1 MENPEISESA
11 EEVLLFYPGDFT
23 EENDLYD
30 QNEDDYDFD
39 EDESYDDGIAGSSK
53 QDEDWEY
60 GYEDDSDELT
70 NQETGSSAFQQEI
83 EDSLQETEDYDAI
96 DD

>member
-1 MENPEISESA
+1 MENPQLSEPA
-11 EEVLLFYPGDFT
+11 EESLFFYPGDFT

-30 QNEDDYDFD
+30 ENEDDYDFNK
-39 EDESYDDGIAGSSK
+39 EDSYDDGIAGSK

-60 GYEDDSDELT
+60 GYEEDSDET
-70 NQETGSSAFQQEI
+70 APETGLSAFEEEI
-83 EDSLQETEDYDAI
+83 KDSLQETEDYDAL